1 MDGPS
6 QDLNATLQ
14 GRPASADRYL
24 RYFKYRNR
32 YQNTGNGKLNDV
44 GPVSGS
50 MYSGLKT
57 FTLRVA
63 VCDVVVHY
71 ILKAPC
77 GQT

>member
-1 MDGPS
+1 MRV
-6 QDLNATLQ
+6 Q

-50 MYSGLKT
+50 MYSGLKA
-57 FTLRVA
+57 FISCMA
-63 VCDVVVHY
+63 VCDAIVHY
-71 ILKAPC
+71 NTKNPS